1 MADAWR
7 GDGLAVKEGRPW
19 WREVYGLPPREAHR
33 RSATLSPSHVKFVR
47 ALLTVW
53 IILILGMLLVAWR
66 EGWWWSVMAPLVGLV
81 GFLLLMP
88 PLHRRQVLS
97 RRG

>member
-1 MADAWR
+1 
-7 GDGLAVKEGRPW
+7 
-19 WREVYGLPPREAHR
+19 
-33 RSATLSPSHVKFVR
+33 VR

-88 PLHRRQVLS
+88 PLHRRQILS